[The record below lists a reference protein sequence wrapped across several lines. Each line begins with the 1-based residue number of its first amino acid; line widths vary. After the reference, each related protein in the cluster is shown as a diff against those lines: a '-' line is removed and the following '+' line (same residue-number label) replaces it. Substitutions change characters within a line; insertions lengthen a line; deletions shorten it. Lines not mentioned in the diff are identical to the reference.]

1 MKKTKTALNLIN
13 GTFFIMLSTM
23 AVAQVDQACVGKH
36 ISPDKPNQQSNG
48 EYMFENQ
55 GYGSIATTLIQR
67 QQYTVISAK
76 PMDGGKWCLATIEV
90 NGQVN
95 GNSFNSVLDVGAF

>member
-1 MKKTKTALNLIN
+1 MKKAALKIISGAFSIVLA
-13 GTFFIMLSTM
+13 TS
-23 AVAQVDQACVGKH
+23 AAAQVDQACVGKH
-36 ISPDKPNQQSNG
+36 ISPDKPNRQSNG

-67 QQYTVISAK
+67 QQYTVISAE

-95 GNSFNSVLDVGAF
+95 GNSFNSVINVGAF